1 MSRYIQNLILLLFL
15 GIACKSMAVSEQFS
29 VEDYLL
35 EAKECFSFQSS
46 KPIDAM
52 ELTGNLQKNLSQADV
67 DAYVSY

>member
-1 MSRYIQNLILLLFL
+1 
-15 GIACKSMAVSEQFS
+15 MAVSEQFS